1 MKEVGP
7 LSQGAPRPAAKGG
20 WRSAWWGGGKG
31 MRKRNMG
38 KSFTIE
44 QGNFPLITEPEK
56 VTIPLIDH
64 KLTHSASIHIV
75 PTIFQ
80 YYIGG

>member
-20 WRSAWWGGGKG
+20 WRSAWRGGGKG

-56 VTIPLIDH
+56 VTIPLISH
-64 KLTHSASIHIV
+64 PGLPGLQLCTAALNSALLIK
-75 PTIFQ
+75 
-80 YYIGG
+80 